1 MHSYEQFI
9 EQFMRQVHVVM
20 SSRGHFRCS
29 ASKCLS
35 LAERTLG
42 IVSDNLQ
49 GVHAR
54 IKLFGDAIEQTERA
68 SDQQQICGNSADA
81 LPNLH
86 SDADRINIFPT
97 LTGLV
102 FAK

>member
-1 MHSYEQFI
+1 MHSY

-29 ASKCLS
+29 ASNCLS
-35 LAERTLG
+35 LTERTLG
-42 IVSDNLQ
+42 IVRDNLQ
-49 GVHAR
+49 SIHAW

-81 LPNLH
+81 LPDLH
-86 SDADRINIFPT
+86 SHVDRINIFPA

-102 FAK
+102 FAE